1 MAISKFNYNSFNVTP
16 VAGNALSF
24 NSDADGFSTSSASSM
39 VLIKTLTASSSST
52 LSFVDG
58 SSSVVLDDTYPNY
71 LFKFFNIHPQTDGV
85 RFTVGFRDG
94 SSNYDATKTST
105 YFEARHNE
113 GDTGTNLTYEEG
125 EDQAQATGFQ
135 AIQRNLSSDADHGT
149 NGTLHLFNPSS
160 TTFVK
165 HFITRTSGHHQSD
178 YELDTYVAGY
188 CNVTAAIDAV
198 QFKMDNGN
206 IDSGT
211 IKLYGIADS

>member
-1 MAISKFNYNSFNVTP
+1 MAIISNAVTIAD
-16 VAGNALSF
+16 AGAF
-24 NSDADGFSTSSASSM
+24 SASLGSM
-39 VLIKTLTASSSST
+39 VHIKTLTASSSGS
-52 LSFVDG
+52 LSFVHG
-58 SSSVVLDDTYPNY
+58 SASVVLDSTYPIY
-71 LFKFFNIHPQTDGV
+71 LFKFINIHPQTDGV

-113 GDTGTNLTYEEG
+113 GDTGTALAYEDG

-178 YELDTYVAGY
+178 YELDTHVGGY

-211 IKLYGIADS
+211 IKLYGIKDS

>member
-1 MAISKFNYNSFNVTP
+1 MAFVSNGTTILD
-16 VAGNALSF
+16 AGAF
-24 NSDADGFSTSSASSM
+24 SASLGSM
-39 VLIKTLTASSSST
+39 VHIKTLTASSSAT

-58 SSSVVLDDTYPNY
+58 ASSVVLDSTYPIY

-94 SSNYDATKTST
+94 GSDYDATKTST

-113 GDTGTNLTYEEG
+113 GDTGTALAYETG
-125 EDQAQATGFQ
+125 EDLANGTGFQ
-135 AIQRNLSSDADHGT
+135 PVQRNISNDADHGT
-149 NGTLHLFNPSS
+149 NGTLHLFAPSS

>member
-1 MAISKFNYNSFNVTP
+1 MAIISNAVTIAD
-16 VAGNALSF
+16 AGAF
-24 NSDADGFSTSSASSM
+24 SASLGSM
-39 VLIKTLTASSSST
+39 VHIKTLTASSSGS
-52 LSFVDG
+52 LSFVHG
-58 SSSVVLDDTYPNY
+58 SASVVLDSTYPIY
-71 LFKFFNIHPQTDGV
+71 LFKFINIHPQTDGV

-113 GDTGTNLTYEEG
+113 GDTGTALAYEDG

-135 AIQRNLSSDADHGT
+135 AIQRNISSDADHGT

-178 YELDTYVAGY
+178 YELDTHVGGY

-211 IKLYGIADS
+211 IKLYGIKDS

>member
-1 MAISKFNYNSFNVTP
+1 MAIISNAVTIAD
-16 VAGNALSF
+16 AGAF
-24 NSDADGFSTSSASSM
+24 SASLGSM
-39 VLIKTLTASSSST
+39 TLIKTLTASSSGS
-52 LSFVDG
+52 LSFVHG
-58 SSSVVLDDTYPNY
+58 SASVVLDSTYPIY
-71 LFKFFNIHPQTDGV
+71 LFKFINIHPQTDGV

-113 GDTGTNLTYEEG
+113 GDTGTALAYEDG

-135 AIQRNLSSDADHGT
+135 PVQRNLSSDADHGT

-178 YELDTYVAGY
+178 YELDTHVGGY

-211 IKLYGIADS
+211 IKLYGIKDS

>member
-1 MAISKFNYNSFNVTP
+1 MAFVSNGTTILD
-16 VAGNALSF
+16 AGAF
-24 NSDADGFSTSSASSM
+24 SASLGSM
-39 VLIKTLTASSSST
+39 VHIKTLTASSSAT
-52 LSFVDG
+52 LSFVHG
-58 SSSVVLDDTYPNY
+58 SSSVVLDSTYPIY
-71 LFKFFNIHPQTDGV
+71 LFKFFDIHPATDGV

-94 SSNYDATKTST
+94 STNYDAAKTTT

-113 GDTGTNLTYEEG
+113 GDTGTALAYETG
-125 EDQAQATGFQ
+125 EDLANGTGFQ
-135 AIQRNLSSDADHGT
+135 PVQRNLSNDADHGT

-178 YELDTYVAGY
+178 YELDTFVAGY
-188 CNVTAAIDAV
+188 CNVTAAIDGV

-211 IKLYGIADS
+211 IKLYGIKDS